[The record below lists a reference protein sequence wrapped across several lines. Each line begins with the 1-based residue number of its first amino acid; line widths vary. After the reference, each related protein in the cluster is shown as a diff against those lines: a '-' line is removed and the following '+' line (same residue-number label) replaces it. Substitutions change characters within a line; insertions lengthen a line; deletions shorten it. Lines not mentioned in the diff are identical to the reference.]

1 MPTLTVPGELA
12 SLDAI
17 GEFVLGQARAAGLDN
32 QATYQLRL
40 AADELA
46 TNSIIHGYQEHNLSG
61 DVTIAAEV
69 NQDSLTIVIEDTAA
83 PYDPL
88 QADLE
93 RVEENFDKPLAER
106 PIGGLGIFFVRQA
119 VHEFRYEWREG
130 RNRNTLVVHRPTAF
144 AGAANS
150 AHRGVSDL

>member
-17 GEFVLGQARAAGLDN
+17 GDFVLDQARLAGLDK

-40 AADELA
+40 AVDELA
-46 TNSIIHGYQEHNLSG
+46 TNSIIHGYQENNVSG
-61 DVTIAAEV
+61 AVTVSADVDEH
-69 NQDSLTIVIEDTAA
+69 SLAIVVEDTAV
-83 PYDPL
+83 PYNPL
-88 QADLE
+88 QRDLE
-93 RVEENFDKPLAER
+93 CVEENFEKPLAER

-130 RNRNTLVVHRPTAF
+130 RNRNVLIVHRPKAL
-144 AGAANS
+144 AGANS
-150 AHRGVSDL
+150 AQRGVGGF